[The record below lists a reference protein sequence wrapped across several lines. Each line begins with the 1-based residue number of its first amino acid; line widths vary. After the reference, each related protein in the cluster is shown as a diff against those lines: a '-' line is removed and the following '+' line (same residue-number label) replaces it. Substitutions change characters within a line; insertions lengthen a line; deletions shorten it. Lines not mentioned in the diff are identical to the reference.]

1 MKLPVWLSAAY
12 AFTNGMAKT
21 EALHALTPL
30 LCIQNSIL
38 WCAMLFICNI
48 NGERWHEMGVPV
60 YKSPGNIAA
69 KKLSPRNPGTM
80 DRPLI
85 DIFITR
91 AVLAGTA
98 GFLFSGISRFSLTF
112 VRGTSILIT

>member
-1 MKLPVWLSAAY
+1 MAFGSIRLHERYGKDRGAARFD
-12 AFTNGMAKT
+12 AS
-21 EALHALTPL
+21 